1 MKKWVLEFLRTSTAL
16 GWIFWGVFVF
26 LGIAYLL
33 AVKNL
38 PLLVID
44 IIVLLVLLYLPFTTK
59 KHFEKYKESEEERL
73 LYATLITISALV
85 ISFLLGYSSVIKSM
99 VFGSAIILIGILPL
113 LISVYARIWQ
123 KDKFLS
129 YLFLSISLFV
139 ETMVVLVVLF
149 STFGL

>member
-1 MKKWVLEFLRTSTAL
+1 MKKWILELLRTPTAF
-16 GWIFWGVFVF
+16 GWIFLVVFILLGV
-26 LGIAYLL
+26 AYLL
-33 AVKNL
+33 AVTNL

-59 KHFEKYKESEEERL
+59 KHFEKYKEPEEERL

-85 ISFLLGYSSVIKSM
+85 ISFLLGYSSVIKSI
-99 VFGSAIILIGILPL
+99 VFGSAIILISILPL
-113 LISVYARIWQ
+113 LISLYARIWQ

-139 ETMVVLVVLF
+139 ETMIVLVVLF